1 MIRTT
6 FLLLIIVSLLSN
18 SIAKINCRRKC
29 EWVCNGEDD
38 DDNDYGENDSKGSGD
53 SKEHKGSKRSGGAG
67 GSTVSV
73 GSSSSG
79 GWSGFE
85 EYGDSMKN
93 SGAGGS
99 SVSVGS
105 SSSGGSSHSE
115 EHKGSRRSGGAGG
128 SSVSVGSSSSGGS
141 SHSEEH
147 KGSKRNLFRK
157 QHRGCGKNQK
167 WSHVSGCDPTCR
179 EPYGNRKCPII
190 LRAGCVCQKGY
201 VRTGKDGTGRC
212 VPLGKCKHCPH
223 HERRAFCR
231 GHCQPTCK
239 NPHPKCSLKCR
250 RGCRCRLGYVRS
262 RPGGPCIKKKHCKKH
277 RHWK

>member
-85 EYGDSMKN
+85 EYGDSMKIAVLVDQVCLLDQAVQED
-93 SGAGGS
+93 GAVLKS
-99 SVSVGS
+99 T
-105 SSSGGSSHSE
+105 E
-115 EHKGSRRSGGAGG
+115 
-128 SSVSVGSSSSGGS
+128 
-141 SHSEEH
+141 
-147 KGSKRNLFRK
+147 
-157 QHRGCGKNQK
+157 
-167 WSHVSGCDPTCR
+167 
-179 EPYGNRKCPII
+179 I
-190 LRAGCVCQKGY
+190 L
-201 VRTGKDGTGRC
+201 
-212 VPLGKCKHCPH
+212 
-223 HERRAFCR
+223 
-231 GHCQPTCK
+231 
-239 NPHPKCSLKCR
+239 
-250 RGCRCRLGYVRS
+250 
-262 RPGGPCIKKKHCKKH
+262 
-277 RHWK
+277 